1 MPGSPAWQGE
11 TPPELFFDEL
21 DQLDHGF
28 FAGASARDQ
37 QKWAP
42 VLRPI
47 AR

>member
-1 MPGSPAWQGE
+1 MHGSE
-11 TPPELFFDEL
+11 SPPKFFFGEL

-28 FAGASARDQ
+28 FVGARARDQ